1 MPLTEATSE
10 AHRRAAAEHQEVKR
24 RVCAEFDVEQRH
36 AATALLEQRG
46 YSWLAA
52 TWEEKL
58 AACLAAS
65 AARTA
70 LVERM
75 KKAARKATWT
85 LPATEPI
92 RRDSWNRPVC
102 ADPAAQAPVAY
113 ELHRLSMLTA
123 ISEQPAA
130 PSPYL
135 SVISRKAFGA
145 SPKQVSEEHKL
156 SRSLLVRNQSASHLA
171 MFFGEE
177 PASNPARAGCVQCGR
192 YRCNGEDTCR
202 RKPKL
207 PPIDAVRKGDDYGGY
222 GYGGHRGY
230 RGYDSYWYREPTCY
244 YCDGLHSTEKCPYRE
259 HHATWK
265 HMDTFKRKAAV
276 KAVIDGRAWGR
287 SNVDDDPGRNYDSFG
302 GHYGWHYAKYDYDD
316 RY

>member
-1 MPLTEATSE
+1 MPLTE
-10 AHRRAAAEHQEVKR
+10 AAAEHQEVKR

-113 ELHRLSMLTA
+113 ELHRLAILTA

-207 PPIDAVRKGDDYGGY
+207 PPLTLYGRVMITAVTGTVDTVDTVGMIVTGTENQRATTAMVFIPHKSAHTG
-222 GYGGHRGY
+222 
-230 RGYDSYWYREPTCY
+230 
-244 YCDGLHSTEKCPYRE
+244 STMPLGS
-259 HHATWK
+259 TW
-265 HMDTFKRKAAV
+265 
-276 KAVIDGRAWGR
+276 ILSSGR
-287 SNVDDDPGRNYDSFG
+287 PQ
-302 GHYGWHYAKYDYDD
+302 
-316 RY
+316 

>member
-1 MPLTEATSE
+1 MPLTE
-10 AHRRAAAEHQEVKR
+10 AAAEHQEVKR

-113 ELHRLSMLTA
+113 ELHRLAMLTA

-156 SRSLLVRNQSASHLA
+156 SRSLL
-171 MFFGEE
+171 
-177 PASNPARAGCVQCGR
+177 
-192 YRCNGEDTCR
+192 
-202 RKPKL
+202 
-207 PPIDAVRKGDDYGGY
+207 GDDYGGY

-230 RGYDSYWYREPTCY
+230 RGYDSYWYREPTCD
-244 YCDGLHSTEKCPYRE
+244 YCDGFHSTQKCQYRE